1 MADDT
6 DTVITI
12 DAPRRQTKDEQL
24 AEARKK
30 AVISRRRRQ
39 KANLEDKIRQIK
51 LMLGE
56 IDEDKMEHIIQVM
69 LDRES
74 DLRSKHTRAVAE
86 LNETLRRLDGKSV
99 QEGKD
104 SAMARKVDA
113 IAEEVR
119 LLREAITKKRSLDD
133 RASTTTKT
141 TTLSD
146 LSSLA
151 AAHHY
156 TPSSKSHVRKQ

>member
-51 LMLGE
+51 IMLGE

-69 LDRES
+69 LDREA

-86 LNETLRRLDGKSV
+86 LNETIRLDGKRR
-99 QEGKD
+99 EGND
-104 SAMARKVDA
+104 SAMTRKIDA
-113 IAEEVR
+113 ITDEVR
-119 LLREAITKKRSLDD
+119 LLREAITRKKRSLDE